1 MKIRRRQFLH
11 LAAGAA
17 ALPTVSRIAW
27 AQAYP
32 TRSIKLVV
40 PVPAGGPTDTLGRIV
55 GQRLSSILGQPVIIE
70 NQSGAGTT
78 IGMRA
83 VARAKPDGY
92 TLIISTPAALC
103 TSTVLYKLDYDPLSV
118 FTPVGTF
125 ALDPAVLVVSPSVPA
140 KTVQEL
146 IQYAKANPG
155 KLSSG
160 SATGTTPALLTEL
173 FKSKT
178 GVNIPNVP
186 YRGAAPAITDL
197 LGGQIQLLIN
207 NKSVLAPYLQEGK
220 LKALAVASAT
230 RWQELPDVPTMLESG
245 LEDFPSGSLY
255 GIFAPKGTPSTI
267 IDRLNAAI
275 NEGMNF
281 SETRQ
286 TIAKIGAEAKVGTPQ
301 QFATLISHECP
312 NWTEIARLT
321 GIKPE

>member
-1 MKIRRRQFLH
+1 MTHRRQFLR
-11 LAAGAA
+11 LAASAA
-17 ALPTVSRIAW
+17 ALPATSHIAW

-32 TRSIKLVV
+32 TRSIKVVV

-83 VARAKPDGY
+83 VASARPDGY
-92 TLIISTPAALC
+92 TLIISSPAALC

-155 KLSSG
+155 KLNSG
-160 SATGTTPALLTEL
+160 SAVGNTPYFLAEL

-197 LGGQIQLLIN
+197 LGSQIQMLIN
-207 NKSVLAPYLQEGK
+207 NKSVLAAYLQEGK
-220 LKALAVASAT
+220 LKALAVATAT
-230 RWQELPDVPTMLESG
+230 RWQELPHVPTMLESG
-245 LEDFPSGSLY
+245 LEEFPSGSLY
-255 GIFAPKGTPSTI
+255 GLFAPKGTPSTI
-267 IDRLNAAI
+267 IDKLNAAI
-275 NEGMNF
+275 NDGMNS
-281 SETRQ
+281 SEMGQ
-286 TIAKIGAEAKVGTPQ
+286 TMAKLGVETKLGTPQ
-301 QFATLISHECP
+301 QFATLLSHECP
-312 NWTEIARLT
+312 DWVEIARLT